1 MNKKKH
7 VLILGGSSDIGAEVI
22 KDFLSLNWNVTAHFN
37 KNSKKLKTIQRKS
50 KNLKLTQF
58 NFANYNSFVTILK
71 LFYRLFYLVQA
82 DHPVASRGA
91 GRMACWKVKSLCVIN
106 TKQF

>member
-37 KNSKKLKTIQRKS
+37 KNSKKLLDSDEMSYVIGHDVKLEVEKS
-50 KNLKLTQF
+50 FSLINLTNLNLDKELGPRP
-58 NFANYNSFVTILK
+58 NNKVIGLSLSILK
-71 LFYRLFYLVQA
+71 
-82 DHPVASRGA
+82 
-91 GRMACWKVKSLCVIN
+91 I
-106 TKQF
+106 